1 MLFRAVK
8 RDKAF
13 GREAAEEDKC
23 WNQLLPWMRNETG
36 EKGLNRKL
44 LDYTFLIK
52 LSKYFSI
59 YHPTSPNIY
68 IFIW

>member
-1 MLFRAVK
+1 MLKSTIALNAK
-8 RDKAF
+8 
-13 GREAAEEDKC
+13 
-23 WNQLLPWMRNETG
+23 ETG

-68 IFIW
+68 IFI